1 MNDLAA
7 VRRPPRYERI
17 LSRSQDARF
26 AMNSDVLTGALLRT
40 LAASKPS
47 GAMLEM
53 GTGCG
58 LGTCWI
64 LDGMDASSSLVSV
77 DNDRGVQSIAEAEL
91 ADDHRLT
98 LVLQDGG
105 EFLERCERHFDLMF
119 ADAWPGKYTHV
130 DDALR
135 LLNRGGL
142 YVIDDMLP
150 QPAWPD
156 GHGTN
161 AAALIARLEQ
171 LDGFEVSKLS
181 WSTGLVIAARR

>member
-1 MNDLAA
+1 MNDLANI
-7 VRRPPRYERI
+7 RRPPRYERI
-17 LSRSQDARF
+17 LSRSRDAEF

-58 LGTCWI
+58 LGASWI

-77 DNDRGVQSIAEAEL
+77 DNDRRVQSIAASEL
-91 ADDHRLT
+91 GDDARLE

-105 EFLERCERHFDLMF
+105 AFLERCERQFDLVF
-119 ADAWPGKYTHV
+119 ADAWPGKYTHF
-130 DDALR
+130 DEALR
-135 LLNRGGL
+135 LLKPGGI

-150 QPAWPD
+150 QPAWPE
-156 GHGTN
+156 GHATN
-161 AAALIARLEQ
+161 VAGLIAGIEQ
-171 LDGFEVSKLS
+171 LSGFEVSMLS
-181 WSTGLVIAARR
+181 WSTGVIIVVNR